1 MSFWRKLAVAGTAL
15 WMIAVLVLLIAIWR
29 EASDISLMVYG
40 IKEQGLTLR

>member
-1 MSFWRKLAVAGTAL
+1 MSFWKKLAAAGTAL